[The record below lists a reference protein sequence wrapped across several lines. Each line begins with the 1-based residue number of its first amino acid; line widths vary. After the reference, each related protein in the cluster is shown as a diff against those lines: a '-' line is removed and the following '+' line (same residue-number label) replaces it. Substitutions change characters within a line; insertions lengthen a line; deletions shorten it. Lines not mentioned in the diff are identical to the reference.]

1 MRAASLCLL
10 VVPALAFHMSPAAA
24 PRLPRAC
31 RASIAHVPALN
42 TLAVSL
48 RPRAARPLAIQRAQG
63 TSEMYSEDSAS
74 FNPITSLELEG
85 DGVDSGSDDFAHI
98 RERKLALLS
107 AVAGLDR
114 GAAAGAVQRKAVLEA
129 AEALER
135 ESNLEH
141 FPAGL
146 SDTDG
151 LWRLVYSSALS
162 AGSGSG
168 GGAGRDSPA
177 IFQTPDTGSFNS
189 FGPGSQVGQ
198 VYARISSRK
207 MKLENIVEIFLRTPV
222 PFLPFN
228 LGKIVL
234 NLEHRLEVTGDR
246 EVKIT
251 LENVTAR
258 NAGGPA
264 RQLRLPPLKIPVLD
278 ALSSQGAGVFATTF
292 CDGSLRITRGDRGE
306 IRIFTKA

>member
-1 MRAASLCLL
+1 
-10 VVPALAFHMSPAAA
+10 
-24 PRLPRAC
+24 
-31 RASIAHVPALN
+31 
-42 TLAVSL
+42 
-48 RPRAARPLAIQRAQG
+48 
-63 TSEMYSEDSAS
+63 MYSEDSAS
-74 FNPITSLELEG
+74 FNPITSEELEG
-85 DGVDSGSDDFAHI
+85 EGAGGDNLALI
-98 RERKLALLS
+98 QECKLHLLS

-135 ESNLEH
+135 ESDIEN
-141 FPAGL
+141 FPSGL
-146 SDTDG
+146 SVTDG

-168 GGAGRDSPA
+168 GGAGRDSPS

-207 MKLENIVEIFLRTPV
+207 KKLENIVEVFLRTPV
-222 PFLPFN
+222 PFLPLN

-264 RQLRLPPLKIPVLD
+264 RQLRLPPLKIPVLE
-278 ALSSQGAGVFATTF
+278 ALSSQGAGVFETTF
-292 CDGSLRITRGDRGE
+292 CDASLRITRGDRGE